1 MHKTNSA
8 VVEQYAFP
16 FLSPPVNR
24 VSPSSETDSEQEGF
38 LYHAVVPRRIT
49 TRKKF
54 ELVFFE
60 GLASWHG
67 APVNIGWTNQQGCIF
82 WGFPPVWQFGS
93 RIVAGSQ
100 GCIYLCD
107 QVPRVYHGFP
117 GPVCCSQGCS
127 ARNQLPPCGCQR
139 SRRSPCCGIA
149 RVCDV
154 RTTLSFRFLIPS
166 WEDKSH
172 CRKQTIHSSWH

>member
-1 MHKTNSA
+1 M
-8 VVEQYAFP
+8 QIFP
-16 FLSPPVNR
+16 FYFFYVSSKSCLTIIWNR
-24 VSPSSETDSEQEGF
+24 FRAGRLFISRGGAT
-38 LYHAVVPRRIT
+38 VVPRRIT
-49 TRKKF
+49 TCKK
-54 ELVFFE
+54 VWIGFFWRPSQ
-60 GLASWHG
+60 LTRCSYWM
-67 APVNIGWTNQQGCIF
+67 GWQWPARVHLLRLTT
-82 WGFPPVWQFGS
+82 PVWQFGS
-93 RIVAGSQ
+93 SIVAGSQ

-127 ARNQLPPCGCQR
+127 ARNQLPVCGCQR
-139 SRRSPCCGIA
+139 SRRSPSCGIA

-172 CRKQTIHSSWH
+172 CRKQTIYSPWH